1 LQGDQVV
8 LIPHQGQLT
17 AAWVL
22 ALLQDRRGEM
32 GGQVDQVAM
41 FDLKRDGAM
50 ACTLKNQA
58 TLCSVDH
65 REL

>member
-1 LQGDQVV
+1 
-8 LIPHQGQLT
+8 
-17 AAWVL
+17 
-22 ALLQDRRGEM
+22 M

-58 TLCSVDH
+58 TFCSVDR